1 MKMKKWRLL
10 CAGLAAAGVF
20 VVGMPGEQVP
30 VAEAMYSSVDA
41 SHHWYKAPNQQQK
54 LMILAAKEGDYD
66 TVKSMIDSG
75 VDVNGVYPEGS
86 YNPRGTTAL
95 EIAMRSRHRDIMQL
109 LLESGANPTGFYYFD
124 GTLALYISEAV
135 QMRLGVEPLQYLH
148 NWGADINAVS
158 SSGWMK
164 GNALSCLM
172 FMAKRD
178 AFIYISGEQE
188 RLEMAKYLLE
198 QGINPEVKNANDVTP
213 FIEAASMGW
222 INMIDVLADGGA
234 NVYAKD
240 GNGRDAM
247 QIALDKG
254 WLEVYKHVKAIMER
268 GNQPSNYT
276 PPAGASISGSAA
288 QAKVDRGTS
297 LGKYAELYKKYSDAS
312 NQIYNELEA
321 ALADTSSG
329 VTKEKLSKEKDAIK
343 QLKKLNE
350 KMAKEDPLKGFKGY
364 SVGEREKFTDLFDG
378 LTEYNDAMIALLEY
392 VVAHP
397 TDGDHDQLV
406 NLTAQVIKVQGDQ
419 KDRAAAVQE
428 ILQKK

>member
-1 MKMKKWRLL
+1 MKMRKWRLL

-20 VVGMPGEQVP
+20 MVGMPGEPMP
-30 VAEAMYSSVDA
+30 VAEAMYSAVDA
-41 SHHWYKAPNQQQK
+41 SHHWYKVMTEEQK
-54 LMILAAKEGDYD
+54 VFLLAAARGDYN
-66 TVKSMIDSG
+66 TVCDMLNSG
-75 VDVNGVYPEGS
+75 VDINGVYKDGT
-86 YNPRGTTAL
+86 YDDGTTAML
-95 EIAMRSRHRDIMQL
+95 VAIRNNQRGIMQL
-109 LLESGANPTGFYYFD
+109 LLENGADVNGFETFNGKYRS
-124 GTLALYISEAV
+124 YIVYSLQCKESLEEV
-135 QMRLGVEPLQYLH
+135 QYLH
-148 NWGADINAVS
+148 NWGADLNRVHTRNDTGI
-158 SSGWMK
+158 
-164 GNALSCLM
+164 GNALS
-172 FMAKRD
+172 
-178 AFIYISGEQE
+178 
-188 RLEMAKYLLE
+188 YLAWYGSRSDNMLSIVYYLVD
-198 QGINPEVKNANDVTP
+198 QGIHIDELDEDGDTP
-213 FIEAASMGW
+213 FIDAVKREW
-222 INMIDVLADGGA
+222 IPLIDFLANHGA

-240 GNGRDAM
+240 YHGKTATD
-247 QIALDKG
+247 IALARNK
-254 WLEVYKHVKAIMER
+254 LELYKHLKWLMER
-268 GNQPSNYT
+268 GNQPTNYT

-288 QAKVDRGTS
+288 QANVDRGTS

-343 QLKKLNE
+343 QLRKLNE